1 MDFTFNEWLIIR
13 EALETAKRN
22 YEDFKDI
29 CEPSDEEF
37 SLYQIYKRK
46 IAVIET
52 IINKLKGPYCR
63 IK

>member
-1 MDFTFNEWLIIR
+1 MKFTFNEWLTIR

-29 CEPSDEEF
+29 CEPSDEKF

-46 IAVIET
+46 ITIIET
-52 IINKLKGPYCR
+52 IINKLKGPYSR